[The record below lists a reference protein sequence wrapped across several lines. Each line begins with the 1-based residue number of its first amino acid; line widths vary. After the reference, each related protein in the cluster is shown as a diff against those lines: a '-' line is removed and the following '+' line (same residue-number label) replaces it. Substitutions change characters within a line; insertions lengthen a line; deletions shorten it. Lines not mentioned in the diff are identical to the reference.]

1 MKNESTTSTTSSVRH
16 LPFTS
21 IHRVV
26 LLFQK
31 QQHQADDERNIM
43 DSTTSL
49 PEAVSSSGIDGD
61 GQVVLKTI
69 HSGNST
75 PLTASGTS
83 NGRPGGAAGGGESHG
98 DSHEVRMMK
107 LNSL

>member
-1 MKNESTTSTTSSVRH
+1 
-16 LPFTS
+16 
-21 IHRVV
+21 
-26 LLFQK
+26 
-31 QQHQADDERNIM
+31 M

-49 PEAVSSSGIDGD
+49 PEAVSSSGADGD
-61 GQVVLKTI
+61 GQVALKTMHDGR

-75 PLTASGTS
+75 PLTTSGAF

-98 DSHEVRMMK
+98 DSHEVRTN